1 MPAKGL
7 MLHAII
13 GKRVCNGKRKG
24 WERFWVVGGGDMEG
38 GEGRGV
44 GRSSAFDEGDNPIN
58 LTNYC
63 LAY

>member
-1 MPAKGL
+1 MRLLGKGY
-7 MLHAII
+7 ATER
-13 GKRVCNGKRKG
+13 GKWGNGFG
-24 WERFWVVGGGDMEG
+24 WLGEGVEG

-58 LTNYC
+58 RTNYC